1 MPAAKKQATP
11 KLMTRGERVCAFIEA
26 FIIVPDGEHM
36 GKKLKLEPWQ
46 RDWILAIYDNPAGT
60 RTGILSIG
68 RKNGKTALIACI
80 LLAHLIGPEAV
91 QNSQIVSGAMS
102 LDQAAIVFH
111 LATLM
116 IKMNPE
122 LDKRIKIFPS
132 GKRLLGVARNV
143 TYKALS
149 ADAKTKHGLS
159 PILVIMDE
167 LGQVKGPTN
176 EFVNVVKT
184 AQGAHKTP
192 LYLVISTQAPTDNDL
207 LSRMID
213 AHRDKPNP
221 RTVCHVYEAPADCA
235 LNDREAWKAANPALG
250 VFRSLQ
256 DMEDLVQDAMDIPT
270 NEPALRNLYLNQRIE
285 AESPFVSRSTWEAN
299 GAAPGDATG
308 LKVWAGLDLSSVND
322 LTALVAVDEK
332 GGVHPTFWLPDHG
345 LKAKGEKD
353 SVPYEY
359 WRDQGYLK
367 TTPGK
372 AIEYRFVAQY
382 LRVFFDKYDV
392 QAIGFDRY
400 NMKFLLPW
408 LDEAGFSPQEI
419 DKFVEFGQGT
429 ASMTPAL
436 RDLEVKLLNGQLKH
450 GNHYVLNWCS
460 HNAKV
465 VGDSGARKFDKKTAR
480 GRIDGMVAL
489 AMAVGVMPQET
500 QEQKRTWDDYLAD
513 MAGA

>member
-1 MPAAKKQATP
+1 MPAKKKQATP
-11 KLMTRGERVCAFIEA
+11 RLMTRGERVCAFIES

-46 RDWILAIYDNPAGT
+46 RDWILAIYDNPNGT

-80 LLAHLIGPEAV
+80 LLAHLIGPEAI

-102 LDQAAIVFH
+102 LDQAAIVFE

-122 LDKRIKIFPS
+122 LDKRIKIYPS
-132 GKRLLGVARNV
+132 GKRLLGIARNV
-143 TYKALS
+143 KYKALS

-159 PILVIMDE
+159 PVLVIMDE

-184 AQGAHKTP
+184 AQGAHKNP

-213 AHRDKPNP
+213 AQRANPNP
-221 RTVCHVYEAPADCA
+221 RTVSHVYEAPADCA
-235 LNDREAWKAANPALG
+235 LDDREAWKASNPALG
-250 VFRSLQ
+250 VFRSIQ
-256 DMEDLVQDAMDIPT
+256 DMEDLVQDAIDIPT

-285 AESPFVSRSTWEAN
+285 AEAPFVPRSVWESN
-299 GAAPGDATG
+299 KDDPGDATG
-308 LKVWAGLDLSSVND
+308 KRVWVGLDLSSVND
-322 LTALVAVDEK
+322 LTAMVAVDEN
-332 GGVHPTFWLPDHG
+332 GGVHSTFWLPEYG
-345 LKAKGEKD
+345 LKAKSEKD
-353 SVPYEY
+353 KVQYPLWKE
-359 WRDQGYLK
+359 QGYLL

-372 AIEYRFVAQY
+372 AVEYRYVAQY
-382 LRVFFDKYDV
+382 MRKFFDKYDV
-392 QAIGFDRY
+392 QSVGFDRY

-408 LDEAGFSPQEI
+408 LEEAGFSEQEI
-419 DKFVEFGQGT
+419 EKFVEFGQGT

-450 GNHYVLNWCS
+450 GNNPILNWCS

-465 VGDSGARKFDKKTAR
+465 IGDSGARKFDKKTAR

-489 AMAVGVMPQET
+489 AMAVGVMPQEI
-500 QEQKRTWDDYLAD
+500 EEKKRTWADYLAE
-513 MAGA
+513 A